1 MPRFV
6 EDVDRDGEQQ
16 RTVRERRQDLEPVGA
31 EGAVRRRDALGEP
44 RGPSGLPAAGTGFRG
59 EVILVNERVSVD
71 STRIDASSTELT
83 VDAE

>member
-1 MPRFV
+1 MRHPCHFF
-6 EDVDRDGEQQ
+6 
-16 RTVRERRQDLEPVGA
+16 REWQLIRW
-31 EGAVRRRDALGEP
+31 RRDALGEP

-71 STRIDASSTELT
+71 STQIDASSTELT